1 MEERR
6 PPRERELVLS
16 PNEYAYVLDTTK
28 GHINCYVGPNK
39 TSLAQTDQPVIFN
52 ALTKRFDAANELAS
66 AVQVFATAPA
76 NWYMVLKN
84 PGKDGAQ
91 PKPGLASGLV
101 ELQVGKKVILPGPV
115 SFALWPGQMVKVVE
129 GHRLQMNQ
137 YLLIRVYDANE
148 ANRDRAAVLGVDVVA
163 DELSFEIGEKR
174 VIRGTDVSFYMPP
187 NGVEVLPDEEGR
199 YVRDAVTLQRLEYC
213 VLVGDDGK
221 KRYVRG
227 EAVVFPEP
235 EQRFVDEGGRKKRA
249 VELSEITGLHVKV
262 IAPYVDED
270 GTAHAEGE
278 ELFLTGKNKIYFP
291 RDEHALIKSDV
302 TEVHHA
308 IAIPAG
314 EGRYV
319 LNRLSGDI
327 TLRRGPLMFLP
338 DPRREV
344 ITRRVLSERECAL
357 MYPGNEEVLALHRS
371 LRRGPVTPSAPPIA
385 APRRYAPVPAPVAAP
400 GAAAREPLPPSN
412 VNSFARGFSA
422 PRSITLDTR
431 YDGAVSIE
439 IGSGHAV
446 QIVDKSGARRVV
458 RGPQTALLE
467 WGEAL
472 EALALSTGTPKSSQA
487 LLQTAFLQVAGNQ
500 VSDRVD
506 VVSSDLVEAA
516 VTVKYRVSFEGDE
529 SRWFA
534 VDNYVKLLCDHAS
547 SLIKAAARQIPIRRL
562 RAEIAGI
569 VRDTVLGAKG
579 EGPRLGL
586 AFAENCMR
594 VTDVEV
600 HELEVTDEEVGEL
613 LATAQLHAIH
623 SAIEVAEKESALA
636 DRRRLEE
643 IDRQLAQAEHETKLL
658 RAQLDEEREGRLFVL
673 QERRQA
679 QHARLLELKRTA
691 EIADAAREGEVRE
704 QRLLAQAREAEA
716 SLLERERRQAL
727 DAVLLREQTEA
738 AVRQATA
745 FSPDLVAALTRLGD
759 AQLLSALS
767 ANFGELAAVEGR
779 GLLETARKFLDFMP
793 QTAVP
798 TLRATRPAAREG
810 DAE

>member
-52 ALTKRFDAANELAS
+52 ALTKRFDAANDLAS
-66 AVQVFATAPA
+66 AVQLFATAPA

-84 PGKDGAQ
+84 PSKDGHS

-101 ELQVGKKVILPGPV
+101 ELQVGKKLIIPGPV

-137 YLLIRVYDANE
+137 YLLIRVYDAAE
-148 ANRDRAAVLGVDVVA
+148 ANQDRAAVLGLDVVDDA
-163 DELSFEIGEKR
+163 VSFEIGEKR

-187 NGVEVLPDEEGR
+187 NGVEVLPDEDGR

-235 EQRFVDEGGRKKRA
+235 SQRFVDEGGRKKRA
-249 VELSEITGLHVKV
+249 IELSEITGLHVKV
-262 IAPYVDED
+262 IAPYTDDD
-270 GTAHAEGE
+270 GVAHAEGE

-291 RDEHALIKSDV
+291 RDEHAIIKSEV

-319 LNRLSGDI
+319 LNRLAGEI
-327 TLRRGPLMFLP
+327 ELKRGPQMFLP

-344 ITRRVLSERECAL
+344 ITRRVLSDRECAL
-357 MYPGNEEVLALHRS
+357 LYPGNDEALAVNRA
-371 LRRGPVTPSAPPIA
+371 LRRGPAAAPPPAA
-385 APRRYAPVPAPVAAP
+385 APRKDNPVAAP
-400 GAAAREPLPPSN
+400 VPGPGAVARDPFAPSN
-412 VNSFARGFSA
+412 VNMFARGFVA
-422 PRSITLDTR
+422 PRSIMLDTKF
-431 YDGAVSIE
+431 DGAVAVDVW
-439 IGSGHAV
+439 SGYAA
-446 QIVDKSGARRVV
+446 QIVDRAGARRVV

-467 WGEAL
+467 WGETL
-472 EALALSTGTPKSSQA
+472 EALSLSTGTPKSSDE
-487 LLQTAFLQVAGNQ
+487 LLHTAFLQIAGNQ

-516 VTVKYRVSFEGDE
+516 VTLKYRVSFEGAE
-529 SRWFA
+529 ERWFA

-562 RAEIAGI
+562 RAEIAEI
-569 VRDTVLGAKG
+569 VRDTVLGKKAD
-579 EGPRLGL
+579 GPRAGL
-586 AFAENCMR
+586 AFVENGMR

-600 HELEVTDEEVGEL
+600 HELEVTDGEVGAL
-613 LATAQLHAIH
+613 LSSAQLHAIQ
-623 SAIEVAEKESALA
+623 SAIQVAEKESALA

-643 IDRQLAQAEHETKLL
+643 IDRQLAQAEHQTKLL

-673 QERRQA
+673 QEHRQA
-679 QHARLLELKRTA
+679 QHARLLELKRDS
-691 EIADAAREGEVRE
+691 EVADAAREAEVRE
-704 QRLLAQAREAEA
+704 QRLLIQAREAEA
-716 SLLERERRQAL
+716 ALLERQRQQEL
-727 DAVLLREQTEA
+727 DLARLREQTEA
-738 AVRQATA
+738 AVRQAGA

-793 QTAVP
+793 QSVVP
-798 TLRATRPAAREG
+798 ALRGAKPAAREG

>member
-52 ALTKRFDAANELAS
+52 ALTKRFDAAAELAS
-66 AVQVFATAPA
+66 AVQLFATAPA

-84 PGKDGAQ
+84 PGRDGMH
-91 PKPGLASGLV
+91 PKPGVASGLV
-101 ELQVGKKVILPGPV
+101 DLQVGKKVILPGPV

-137 YLLIRVYDANE
+137 YLLIRVFDADE
-148 ANRDRAAVLGVDVVA
+148 ANKDRAAVLGVDVVG
-163 DELSFEIGEKR
+163 DDVSFDIGDKR

-187 NGVEVLPDEEGR
+187 NGVEVLPDDDGR

-221 KRYVRG
+221 KRYLRG

-249 VELSEITGLHVKV
+249 IELSEITGLHVKV
-262 IAPYVDED
+262 IAPYLDEE
-270 GTAHAEGE
+270 GVAHAEGE

-291 RDEHALIKSDV
+291 RDEHAVIKSEM

-319 LNRLSGDI
+319 LNRLSGEI
-327 TLRRGPLMFLP
+327 ALKRGPTMFLP

-344 ITRRVLSERECAL
+344 ITRRVLADRECAL
-357 MYPGNEEVLALHRS
+357 LYPANDEALAVNRA
-371 LRRGPVTPSAPPIA
+371 LRRAPAAAPP
-385 APRRYAPVPAPVAAP
+385 PVAAP
-400 GAAAREPLPPSN
+400 RKDIAVPPPMPGPSAAAREAMAPSN
-412 VNSFARGFSA
+412 VNMFARGFVA
-422 PRSITLDTR
+422 PRTITLDTK
-431 YDGAVSIE
+431 YDGVVSVDVW
-439 IGSGHAV
+439 SGYAA

-458 RGPQTALLE
+458 RGPRTALLE
-467 WGEAL
+467 WGETL
-472 EALALSTGTPKSSQA
+472 EALTLSTGTPKSTEHP
-487 LLQTAFLQVAGNQ
+487 LHTAFLQIAGNQ

-529 SRWFA
+529 ERWFA
-534 VDNYVKLLCDHAS
+534 VDNYVKLLCDHAAS
-547 SLIKAAARQIPIRRL
+547 IIKAAARQVPIRRL
-562 RAEIAGI
+562 RAEIAEI
-569 VRDTVLGAKG
+569 VRDTVLGKKA
-579 EGPRLGL
+579 EAPRVGL
-586 AFAENCMR
+586 SFAENGMR

-600 HELEVTDEEVGEL
+600 HELEVTDDDVGAL
-613 LATAQLHAIH
+613 LAGAQLHAIQ

-643 IDRQLAQAEHETKLL
+643 IDRQLAQAEHQTKLL
-658 RAQLDEEREGRLFVL
+658 RAQLDEEREARVFVL
-673 QERRQA
+673 QEHRQA
-679 QHARLLELKRTA
+679 QHARLLELKRTS

-704 QRLLAQAREAEA
+704 QRLLIQARESEA
-716 SLLERERRQAL
+716 ALLERQREQELELAR
-727 DAVLLREQTEA
+727 LREQTEA
-738 AVRQATA
+738 AVRQAGA

-759 AQLLSALS
+759 TQLLSALS

-779 GLLETARKFLDFMP
+779 GLLETARKFLDFVP
-793 QTAVP
+793 QTALPV
-798 TLRATRPAAREG
+798 LRTAKPAAREG

>member
-52 ALTKRFDAANELAS
+52 ALTKRFDPANELAS
-66 AVQVFATAPA
+66 AVQLFATAPA

-84 PGKDGAQ
+84 PGKDGMH
-91 PKPGLASGLV
+91 PKPGVASGLV
-101 ELQVGKKVILPGPV
+101 DLQVGKKVIIPGPV

-137 YLLIRVYDANE
+137 YLMIRVYDAGD
-148 ANRDRAAVLGVDVVA
+148 ANKERAAVLGVDVVG
-163 DELSFEIGEKR
+163 DDVSFEIGEKR

-187 NGVEVLPDEEGR
+187 NGVEVLPDDDGR

-235 EQRFVDEGGRKKRA
+235 SQGFVDERGRKKRA
-249 VELSEITGLHVKV
+249 IELSEITGLHVKV
-262 IAPYVDED
+262 IAPYLDEE
-270 GTAHAEGE
+270 GAAHAEGE

-291 RDEHALIKSDV
+291 RDEHAVIKSEL

-319 LNRLSGDI
+319 LNRLTGEI
-327 TLRRGPLMFLP
+327 ALKRGPLMFLA

-344 ITRRVLSERECAL
+344 ITRRVLPDRDCAL
-357 MYPGNEEVLALHRS
+357 LYPGNDEALAVNRA
-371 LRRGPVTPSAPPIA
+371 LRRAPVSAPPLA
-385 APRRYAPVPAPVAAP
+385 APRKEPPVPPPLPAPSV
-400 GAAAREPLPPSN
+400 AAREPAGPAN
-412 VNSFARGFSA
+412 VNTFARGFVA
-422 PRSITLDTR
+422 PRTITLDTK
-431 YDGAVSIE
+431 YDGAVSV
-439 IGSGHAV
+439 GVWSGYAA
-446 QIVDKSGARRVV
+446 QIVDKGGARRVV

-467 WGEAL
+467 WGETL
-472 EALALSTGTPKSSQA
+472 EALTLSTGTPKSA
-487 LLQTAFLQVAGNQ
+487 EHLLHTAFLQIAGNQ

-516 VTVKYRVSFEGDE
+516 VTLKYRVSFEGAE
-529 SRWFA
+529 ERWFS
-534 VDNYVKLLCDHAS
+534 VDNYVKLMCDHAS
-547 SLIKAAARQIPIRRL
+547 SLIKAAARQIPVRRL
-562 RAEIAGI
+562 RAEIAEI
-569 VRDTVLGAKG
+569 VRDNVLGKKG
-579 EGPRLGL
+579 EGPRPGL
-586 AFAENCMR
+586 AFPENGMR

-600 HELEVTDEEVGEL
+600 HELEVTDDQVSEL
-613 LATAQLHAIH
+613 LAGAQLHAIQ

-643 IDRQLAQAEHETKLL
+643 IDRQLAQAEHQTKLL
-658 RAQLDEEREGRLFVL
+658 RAQLDEEREARLFVL
-673 QERRQA
+673 QEHRQE
-679 QHARLLELKRTA
+679 QHARLLELKRTS
-691 EIADAAREGEVRE
+691 EIADAAREGEVRV
-704 QRLLAQAREAEA
+704 QRLLIQAREAEA
-716 SLLERERRQAL
+716 AVLERQRQQELELAR
-727 DAVLLREQTEA
+727 LREQTEA
-738 AVRQATA
+738 AVRQAGA
-745 FSPDLVAALTRLGD
+745 FSPELVAALTRLGD

-793 QTAVP
+793 QTAIP
-798 TLRATRPAAREG
+798 SLRAAKTAAREG